1 MREEMNTIQKT
12 VAFLTLGCK
21 VNSYDSEAMMEIFER
36 GGYQIV
42 DFSDFADVYVI
53 NTCTVT
59 HLGDRKSRNMMR
71 KARRRNP
78 EAVIIATGCYAQVA
92 PEEVSAIEEV
102 DLVLGTQKRKEILNF
117 VEAYQADHQHRN
129 FVTDIMKDRTF
140 EDLYIT
146 ENKGKTRAFLK
157 VQEGCNRFCTY
168 CIIPYARGPI
178 RSRPIDSVTE
188 EVERLVANGFKEMV
202 LTGIHIA
209 SYGKDMPGD
218 IDLLDLIK
226 AVDAVPGV
234 KRIRLGSLEPLLL
247 TEEFVKVLSEIKS
260 FCPHFHLS
268 LQSGCD
274 TVLKRMGRRY
284 TTEEYAE
291 IVDRVRRYFERPAIT
306 TDIMVG
312 FPGETDEEFE
322 TTLAF
327 VKRIGFYQVHAFKY
341 SRRKGTKAADFPD
354 QVDEQ
359 IKNLRA
365 HRLAEAA
372 EACEDHFLRENDGAV
387 EAVLFER
394 RNKEGLYEG
403 HTRNYIPVNLNSD
416 EKIDGKILQVR
427 VSYNQSK
434 FHMSG
439 KLA

>member
-78 EAVIIATGCYAQVA
+78 EAVIVATGCYAQVA

-129 FVTDIMKDRTF
+129 FVTDIMKDKTF

-188 EVERLVANGFKEMV
+188 EVGRLVENGFKEMV

-209 SYGKDMPGD
+209 SYGKDMPED

-234 KRIRLGSLEPLLL
+234 ERIRLGSLEPLLL
-247 TEEFVKVLSEIKS
+247 TEEFVKSLTEIKS

-284 TTEEYAE
+284 TTEEYAA

-365 HRLAEAA
+365 HRLAEVA

>member
-78 EAVIIATGCYAQVA
+78 EAVIVATGCYAQVA

-129 FVTDIMKDRTF
+129 FVTDIMKDKTF

-188 EVERLVANGFKEMV
+188 EVGRLVENGFKEMV

-209 SYGKDMPGD
+209 SYGKDMPED

-234 KRIRLGSLEPLLL
+234 ERIRLGSLEPLLL
-247 TEEFVKVLSEIKS
+247 TEEFVKSLTEIKS

-284 TTEEYAE
+284 TTEEYAA

-365 HRLAEAA
+365 HRLAEVA

-427 VSYNQSK
+427 VSYSQSK

>member
-247 TEEFVKVLSEIKS
+247 TEEFVKALTEIKS

>member
-247 TEEFVKVLSEIKS
+247 TEEFVKALSEIKS

>member
-78 EAVIIATGCYAQVA
+78 EAVIVATGCYAQVA

-129 FVTDIMKDRTF
+129 FVTDIMKDKTF

-188 EVERLVANGFKEMV
+188 EVGRLVENGFKEMV

-209 SYGKDMPGD
+209 SYGKDMPED

-234 KRIRLGSLEPLLL
+234 ERIRLGSLEPLLL
-247 TEEFVKVLSEIKS
+247 TEEFVKSLTEIKS

-284 TTEEYAE
+284 TTEEYAA

-354 QVDEQ
+354 QVAEQ

-365 HRLAEAA
+365 HRLAEVA

>member
-78 EAVIIATGCYAQVA
+78 EAVIVATGCYAQVA

-129 FVTDIMKDRTF
+129 FVTDIMKDKTF

-188 EVERLVANGFKEMV
+188 EVGRLVENGFKEMV

-209 SYGKDMPGD
+209 SYGKDMPED

-234 KRIRLGSLEPLLL
+234 ERIRLGSLEPLLL
-247 TEEFVKVLSEIKS
+247 TEEFVKSLTEIKS

-284 TTEEYAE
+284 TTEEYAA

>member
-209 SYGKDMPGD
+209 SYGKDMPED